1 MTEQQAGRV
10 SIESDVVFGQ
20 GGGRDLKC
28 NVYMPPQAGAARPA
42 VLLVHGGG
50 WVSGDRSQLHGYG
63 ILLGR
68 IGYVCVATE
77 YRLAGEAKWPAQ
89 IHDVKA
95 ALRWMRA
102 NALRLGIDPNKI
114 SVSGN
119 SAGAHLSLMMAATP
133 NRPEFEGEGG
143 NPGVSTDVAACV
155 AFYAPAQLYAPGER
169 VREELSF
176 FLGRGYTLDTARAAS
191 PIDHASPSFPPT
203 LLITGN
209 QDELVPV
216 ETSFRMYKALI
227 DAGAKAE
234 LHVYSEAPH
243 AFDATPEFGRQAAA
257 ITALFLDRYV
267 TNPRTFS
274 IAAAEQIQREVS
286 AGGGVAAASAPA

>member
-1 MTEQQAGRV
+1 MMAEPQMGRV
-10 SIESDVVFGQ
+10 TVESDVVFGR

-28 NVYMPPQAGAARPA
+28 NVYMPPQAGTARPA

-50 WVSGDRSQLHGYG
+50 WVNGDRSQLHGYG

-102 NALRLGIDPNKI
+102 NAERLGIDQEKI

-119 SAGAHLSLMMAATP
+119 SAGAHLSLMIAGTQNMA
-133 NRPEFEGEGG
+133 EFEGDGG
-143 NPGVSTDVAACV
+143 NAGVSTHVAASI
-155 AFYAPAQLYAPGER
+155 AFYAPAQLYAHNQP

-176 FLGRGYTLDTARAAS
+176 LFGRGYSMETARAAS
-191 PIDHASPSFPPT
+191 PIEHASATFPPT

-209 QDELVPV
+209 KDELVPDDA
-216 ETSFRMYKALI
+216 SFRMYRALI

-234 LHVYSEAPH
+234 LHVYADAPH
-243 AFDATPEFGRQAAA
+243 AFDATPEFGRQAAG
-257 ITALFLDRYV
+257 IMSLFLDRYV

-274 IAAAEQIQREVS
+274 TAASQQIEADVRA
-286 AGGGVAAASAPA
+286 AGGVTAKAAS

>member
-1 MTEQQAGRV
+1 MMADPQTGRV
-10 SIESDVVFGQ
+10 TVENDVVFGQ

-28 NVYMPPQAGAARPA
+28 NVYMPPQAGTARPA

-89 IHDVKA
+89 LHDVKA

-102 NALRLGIDPNKI
+102 NAERLGIDPEKI

-119 SAGAHLSLMMAATP
+119 SAGAHLSLILAATP
-133 NRPEFEGEGG
+133 NVAAFEGEGG
-143 NPGVSTDVAACV
+143 NPGVPTHVAASV
-155 AFYAPAQLYAPGER
+155 GFYAPTMLHAPAMP
-169 VREELSF
+169 VADPFSF
-176 FLGRGYTLDTARAAS
+176 LFGRGYAAETARAAS
-191 PIDHASPSFPPT
+191 PIEYASANFPPT

-209 QDELVPV
+209 KDELVPD
-216 ETSFRMYKALI
+216 EASFRMYRALI

-234 LHVYSEAPH
+234 LHVYADAPH
-243 AFDATPEFGRQAAA
+243 AFDATPEFGRQAAT
-257 ITALFLDRYV
+257 IMALFLDRYV
-267 TNPRTFS
+267 TNPRAFS
-274 IAAAEQIQREVS
+274 TAASQQIANAV
-286 AGGGVAAASAPA
+286 AGGGGVTAKSAS